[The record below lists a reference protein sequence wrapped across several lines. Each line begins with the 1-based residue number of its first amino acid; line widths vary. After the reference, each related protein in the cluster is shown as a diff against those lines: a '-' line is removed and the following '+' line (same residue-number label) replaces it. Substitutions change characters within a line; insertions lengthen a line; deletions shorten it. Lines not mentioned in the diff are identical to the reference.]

1 MRSILIALSVFACAA
16 ASAGDV
22 YKWKDK
28 DGRVHYGD
36 KPKDGSGSQVEM
48 RSEDGTSEVANSDD
62 PARAAECA
70 KRRNQLESYR
80 KAPAIIDTD
89 NLGRTRQFTDDE
101 RVQFIALYEKK
112 VQEVCAP
119 PAAPEQ
125 Q

>member
-1 MRSILIALSVFACAA
+1 MRAVALALCALLACAA
-16 ASAGDV
+16 ASAGDI

-48 RSEDGTSEVANSDD
+48 RGEGGTSDVAASDD

-112 VQEVCAP
+112 VQEVCT
-119 PAAPEQ
+119 
-125 Q
+125 